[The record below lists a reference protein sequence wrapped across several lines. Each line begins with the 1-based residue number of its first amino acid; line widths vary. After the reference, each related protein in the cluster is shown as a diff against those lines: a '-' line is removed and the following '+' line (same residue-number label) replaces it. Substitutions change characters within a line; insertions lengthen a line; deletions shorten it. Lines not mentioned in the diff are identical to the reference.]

1 MSGDVHILK
10 GMDAIINFDNVK
22 PGIDLKEL
30 ENKFINGG
38 IVSQKVKDPQDRL
51 NDELRVAAQRLG
63 ITFDDVSVGKK
74 NVMKPV
80 HNSPVHSQTR
90 NSPVHSQTCN
100 SPLKHTPAHEQWNDD
115 DNEDNNEDNDN
126 VHDQDDA
133 DVQDRDNEDDHGD
146 YQPEPVQSSPFAR
159 AGFSSSITNSG
170 AMHAKNNGSLYTHT
184 LEQERRS
191 HIDSIV
197 RPDPNLS
204 FSLEKEKREDMKC
217 AMMAE
222 IDSLL
227 SSLKMEEVD
236 LDRIPPVNMKSSFEE
251 IETVL
256 KILRHK
262 NDQTRC
268 CTFAEEIMM
277 FGAYALEDIFDG
289 KRMYFGRWSPDLTGW
304 HNHLNVKLKRCK
316 YDTGQVVGG
325 IMEDFNIG
333 AGTRVA
339 IEIIPNMFLYSK
351 MRKQQ
356 HSQPSIAISDEEV
369 ENASQRIRNL

>member
-22 PGIDLKEL
+22 PGVDLKEL
-30 ENKFINGG
+30 ESKFINGG

-63 ITFDDVSVGKK
+63 INFDDVSGGKK
-74 NVMKPV
+74 NAAAPA
-80 HNSPVHSQTR
+80 PAPAPQYR
-90 NSPVHSQTCN
+90 NSPVRSQPQYRN
-100 SPLKHTPAHEQWNDD
+100 SPIKQSPQREQWNDD
-115 DNEDNNEDNDN
+115 AGDENDENVDENEEE
-126 VHDQDDA
+126 QE
-133 DVQDRDNEDDHGD
+133 QDDHGD
-146 YQPEPVQSSPFAR
+146 YQPEPTQSSPFAR
-159 AGFSSSITNSG
+159 AGFSPSNANIGVMNN
-170 AMHAKNNGSLYTHT
+170 KNGGSLYTHT

-197 RPDPNLS
+197 RPDTNLS

-236 LDRIPPVNMKSSFEE
+236 LDRIPTVNMKSSFEE
-251 IETVL
+251 IETIL

-277 FGAYALEDIFDG
+277 FGAYALEDVFDG

-316 YDTGQVVGG
+316 YDTGQVVGS
-325 IMEDFNIG
+325 IMEDYNIG
-333 AGTRVA
+333 PGTRVA

-356 HSQPSIAISDEEV
+356 HSQPSIASAISDEEV
-369 ENASQRIRNL
+369 ENASQRIRNM